1 MTSDGRGP
9 STWWRGVGAS
19 LRSMLPLDPSPSE
32 DDGLDLRAY
41 LGVLRRRWKVVVAVV
56 LAAVSLALALSLRQD
71 SLYRARSEL
80 LVRQRDS
87 SSIIS
92 NAPAVQATEAARS
105 LNNEVKLFESGAVVT
120 AVKKVYDGPLNPNRV
135 HASISSNASDVISA
149 TLTATDPKEAAKL
162 VNLYVTTFIEVRRTE
177 RTGELLSVGTE
188 LQTKIDKL
196 AAQIATI
203 SQPLTDIE
211 AQLSDDPTN
220 QSLLSQRDSLRNQLA
235 AQLEPLQSQSAFYQ
249 KQLDDLQFTADIAQS
264 GGAQVLTPAVPPTSP
279 VSPMPIRD
287 AAIALVLG
295 AILGVGLAFLID
307 TLDERIRS
315 VGDLEAVTRGLPT
328 LALVPEVDRGH
339 DSSFVA
345 LRDDPRSA
353 QAEAYRSLRTAV
365 KFAALDQSIKVLQV
379 TSALQGEGKT
389 TVVANLALAL
399 AQGGDRV
406 AVVCCDL
413 RRPRVQERF
422 GVGLTP
428 GFTDVLVGDA
438 PLADALRRYDT
449 NVLILPAGS
458 PPPNPSELLSSNKAA
473 AVVRALTE
481 EFDIVL
487 IDCTPV
493 LPVTDALVVSRLVD
507 ATLVVVDRR
516 STSRKAVAR
525 SLQLLGQVNA
535 PVLGM
540 VLNGVP
546 EGGGAGYGYGYGY
559 STDDGRRRVR
569 RVLAAH

>member
-1 MTSDGRGP
+1 
-9 STWWRGVGAS
+9 
-19 LRSMLPLDPSPSE
+19 MLPLDPPTTE
-32 DDGLDLRAY
+32 EDGLDLRAY
-41 LGVLRRRWKVVVAVV
+41 LYVLRRRWKVIIAVT
-56 LAAVSLALALSLRQD
+56 LAAVSLALAISLQQENQ
-71 SLYRARSEL
+71 YQVRSEL
-80 LVRQRDS
+80 LVRQRDGS
-87 SSIIS
+87 SLLS
-92 NAPAVQATEAARS
+92 NAPSVQANEAARS
-105 LNNEVKLFESGAVVT
+105 LNNEVKLFESGTVVAAVQE
-120 AVKKVYDGPLNPNRV
+120 VYDGPLNPKRV

-149 TLTATDPKEAAKL
+149 TLTSADAQQAAEL
-162 VNLYVTTFIEVRRTE
+162 VNLYVQTFIDVRRTE

-196 AAQIATI
+196 VAQVATI
-203 SQPLTDIE
+203 SQPITDIE
-211 AQLSDDPTN
+211 SRLANDPGNQALSDE
-220 QSLLSQRDSLRNQLA
+220 RDALRSELA
-235 AQLEPLQSQSAFYQ
+235 GQLEPLQSQRSFYQ
-249 KQLDDLQFTADIAQS
+249 KQLDDLQFTAQIAQT
-264 GGAQVLTPAVPPTSP
+264 GGAQVLTPAEAPRSP
-279 VSPMPIRD
+279 VSPQPTRD

-295 AILGVGLAFLID
+295 LILGVGLAFVSD

-315 VGDLEAVTRGLPT
+315 VGDLERVTRGLPT
-328 LALVPEVDRGH
+328 LALIPEVERGH
-339 DSSFVA
+339 DESFVA

-353 QAEAYRSLRTAV
+353 QAEAFRSLRTAV
-365 KFAALDQSIKVLQV
+365 KFAALDQSIKVIQL
-379 TSALQGEGKT
+379 TSASQGEGKT

-413 RRPRVQERF
+413 RRPRLQERF

-428 GFTDVLVGDA
+428 GFTDVLVGDS

-487 IDCTPV
+487 IDCTPI

-507 ATLVVVDRR
+507 ATLVVADSR
-516 STSRKAVAR
+516 STSRKAVTR

-540 VLNGVP
+540 VLNGMP
-546 EGGGAGYGYGYGY
+546 EGGEVSYGYGYQ
-559 STDDGRRRVR
+559 SDEGRRRSR
-569 RVLAAH
+569 RVLADH

>member
-1 MTSDGRGP
+1 
-9 STWWRGVGAS
+9 
-19 LRSMLPLDPSPSE
+19 MLPLDPPTTE
-32 DDGLDLRAY
+32 EDGLDLRAY
-41 LGVLRRRWKVVVAVV
+41 LYVLRRRWKVIIAVT
-56 LAAVSLALALSLRQD
+56 LAAVSLALAISLQQENQ
-71 SLYRARSEL
+71 YQVRSEL
-80 LVRQRDS
+80 LVRQRDGS
-87 SSIIS
+87 SLLS
-92 NAPAVQATEAARS
+92 NAPSVQANEAARS
-105 LNNEVKLFESGAVVT
+105 LNNEVKLFESGTVVAAVQE
-120 AVKKVYDGPLNPNRV
+120 VYDGPLNPKRV

-149 TLTATDPKEAAKL
+149 TLTSADAQQAAEL
-162 VNLYVTTFIEVRRTE
+162 VNLYVQTFIDVRRTE

-196 AAQIATI
+196 VAQVATI
-203 SQPLTDIE
+203 SQPITDIE
-211 AQLSDDPTN
+211 SRLANDPGNQALSDE
-220 QSLLSQRDSLRNQLA
+220 RDALRSELA
-235 AQLEPLQSQSAFYQ
+235 GQLEPLQSQRSFYQ
-249 KQLDDLQFTADIAQS
+249 KQLDDLQFTAQIAQT
-264 GGAQVLTPAVPPTSP
+264 GGAQVLTPAEAPRSP
-279 VSPMPIRD
+279 VSPQPTRD

-295 AILGVGLAFLID
+295 LILGVGLAFVSD

-315 VGDLEAVTRGLPT
+315 VGDLERVTRGLPT
-328 LALVPEVDRGH
+328 LALIPEVERGH
-339 DSSFVA
+339 DESFIA

-353 QAEAYRSLRTAV
+353 QAEAFRSLRTAV
-365 KFAALDQSIKVLQV
+365 KFAALDQSIKVIQL
-379 TSALQGEGKT
+379 TSASQGEGKT

-413 RRPRVQERF
+413 RRPRLQERF

-428 GFTDVLVGDA
+428 GFTDVLVGDS

-487 IDCTPV
+487 IDCTPI

-507 ATLVVVDRR
+507 ATLVVADSR
-516 STSRKAVAR
+516 STSRKAVTR

-540 VLNGVP
+540 VLNGMP
-546 EGGGAGYGYGYGY
+546 EGGEVSYGYQ
-559 STDDGRRRVR
+559 SDEGRRRSR
-569 RVLAAH
+569 RVLADH

>member
-1 MTSDGRGP
+1 
-9 STWWRGVGAS
+9 
-19 LRSMLPLDPSPSE
+19 MLPLDPPTTE
-32 DDGLDLRAY
+32 EDGLDLRAY
-41 LGVLRRRWKVVVAVV
+41 LYVLRRRWKVIIAVT
-56 LAAVSLALALSLRQD
+56 LAAVSLALAISLQQENQ
-71 SLYRARSEL
+71 YQVRSEL
-80 LVRQRDS
+80 LVRQRDGS
-87 SSIIS
+87 SLLS
-92 NAPAVQATEAARS
+92 NAPSVQANEAARS
-105 LNNEVKLFESGAVVT
+105 LNNEVKLFESGTVVAAVQE
-120 AVKKVYDGPLNPNRV
+120 VYVGPLNPKRV

-149 TLTATDPKEAAKL
+149 TLTSADAQQAAEL
-162 VNLYVTTFIEVRRTE
+162 VNLYVQTFIDVRRTE

-196 AAQIATI
+196 VAQVATI
-203 SQPLTDIE
+203 SQPITDIE
-211 AQLSDDPTN
+211 SRLANDPGNQALSDE
-220 QSLLSQRDSLRNQLA
+220 RDALRSELA
-235 AQLEPLQSQSAFYQ
+235 GQLEPLQSQRSFYQ
-249 KQLDDLQFTADIAQS
+249 KQLDDLQFTAQIAQT
-264 GGAQVLTPAVPPTSP
+264 GGAQVLTPAEAPRSP
-279 VSPMPIRD
+279 VSPQPTRD

-295 AILGVGLAFLID
+295 LILGVGLAFVSD

-315 VGDLEAVTRGLPT
+315 VGDLERVTRGLPT
-328 LALVPEVDRGH
+328 LALIPEVERGH
-339 DSSFVA
+339 DESFIA

-353 QAEAYRSLRTAV
+353 QAEAFRSLRTAV
-365 KFAALDQSIKVLQV
+365 KFAALDQSIKVIQL
-379 TSALQGEGKT
+379 TSASQGEGKT

-413 RRPRVQERF
+413 RRPRLQERF

-428 GFTDVLVGDA
+428 GFTDVLVGDS

-487 IDCTPV
+487 IDCTPI

-507 ATLVVVDRR
+507 ATLVVADSR
-516 STSRKAVAR
+516 STSRKAVTR

-540 VLNGVP
+540 VLNGMP
-546 EGGGAGYGYGYGY
+546 EGGEVSYGYQ
-559 STDDGRRRVR
+559 SDEGRRRSR
-569 RVLAAH
+569 RVLADH